1 MQHLLGAFPRIRAGI
16 DVGVCRPVHE
26 IESTDSAESRW
37 GSLRRGRVGL
47 PAFGA
52 VPPQRDC
59 HLPVGCT

>member
-37 GSLRRGRVGL
+37 GSLRRFPPVNLLDGVL
-47 PAFGA
+47 EPADWG
-52 VPPQRDC
+52 
-59 HLPVGCT
+59 